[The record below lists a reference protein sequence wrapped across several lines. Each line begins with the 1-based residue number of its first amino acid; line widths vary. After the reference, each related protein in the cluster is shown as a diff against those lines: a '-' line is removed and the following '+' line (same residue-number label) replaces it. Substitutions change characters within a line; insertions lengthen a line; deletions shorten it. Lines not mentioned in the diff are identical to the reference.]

1 MEQGT
6 GKLSLYAPGRL
17 DDSLVLDEGDLFHE
31 TKRDVCMHA
40 GEHIE

>member
-1 MEQGT
+1 MKNGT

-17 DDSLVLDEGDLFHE
+17 DNSLVLYEGDLFHE

-40 GEHIE
+40 NI